1 MSYCRSCTFKAGLPH
16 RLAFL
21 PVSVVK
27 IHGALSEH
35 SRTRKWMKVN
45 RFFLFLEEF
54 QRLSMLQR
62 DLSHQYFEIFRI
74 FWVQFHSFW
83 YTFIDFNYFPS
94 KGINVKAK
102 PVETELKPNRNPS
115 SKPNCFAR
123 CFTDQVTPS
132 RFAWSHSC
140 RGTTWNT
147 ATMLDIEKR
156 TTKLRRPS
164 LISPI
169 SCRKKCWWC
178 VISKGLEPSTQ
189 IHRFI
194 PPMEKD
200 LVLAIWV
207 LKGFD
212 ASFGLIDIT
221 CFVKN

>member
-1 MSYCRSCTFKAGLPH
+1 MHTGSDVNILHGQCDSRSGIPLISVACRTVVAVPSRQVFLTGWRSCLCQWWKSTVPCPNIAELESG
-16 RLAFL
+16 
-21 PVSVVK
+21 S
-27 IHGALSEH
+27 
-35 SRTRKWMKVN
+35 KWTV
-45 RFFLFLEEF
+45 FFLFLEEF

-140 RGTTWNT
+140 RGTT
-147 ATMLDIEKR
+147 
-156 TTKLRRPS
+156 
-164 LISPI
+164 
-169 SCRKKCWWC
+169 
-178 VISKGLEPSTQ
+178 
-189 IHRFI
+189 
-194 PPMEKD
+194 
-200 LVLAIWV
+200 
-207 LKGFD
+207 
-212 ASFGLIDIT
+212 
-221 CFVKN
+221 